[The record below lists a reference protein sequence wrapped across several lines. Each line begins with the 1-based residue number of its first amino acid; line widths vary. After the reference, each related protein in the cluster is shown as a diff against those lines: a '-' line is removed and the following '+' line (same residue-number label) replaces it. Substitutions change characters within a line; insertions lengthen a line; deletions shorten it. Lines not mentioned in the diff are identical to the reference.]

1 MTTLSPQHTPLC
13 LVLEGPL
20 DALEVEIKRP
30 RFDALIQDQQDVVLD
45 FNNVS
50 FIDSSGIGA
59 VVFLFKRLR
68 ALERSLTIKG
78 AHGQPLELFRHLHID
93 RSITVQPQQL

>member
-30 RFDALIQDQQDVVLD
+30 RFDALIQEHQDVVLD
-45 FNNVS
+45 FSQVC

-68 ALERSLTIKG
+68 ALERSLTITG
-78 AHGQPLELFRHLHID
+78 VHGQPLELFRHLHVD
-93 RSITVQPQQL
+93 RSINVRPLQP